1 MNENE
6 LLALLPA
13 LDVKTLD
20 NMLEAANL
28 TCNGE
33 AYDLIATEIF
43 KRPEFEEGYF
53 ADCYHLF
60 EEWNER
66 FGDAEFDED

>member
-28 TCNGE
+28 TGNGE
-33 AYDLIATEIF
+33 AYDLIASEIF
-43 KRPEFEEGYF
+43 TRPEFEDGYF
-53 ADCYHLF
+53 ADCYHLYD
-60 EEWNER
+60 EWVAR
-66 FGDAEFDED
+66 YGDHEFDED